1 MEYLIANFPSF
12 LLKAVTL
19 STETVLSS
27 NSFHKSTTLALKN
40 FCPSVPF
47 LFLNNLYLCPR
58 VTLLGANSKN
68 LSDCIDSFPDYSY
81 RLRLSLLWSFFS
93 PVLLAHTLSTVP
105 RNINTYSLESF
116 LWLFFVGLLSPVFSY
131 PVSGMDSFIHSFILA
146 ISIAPLQVL
155 YHSEALPTTARIL
168 YRSFTP
174 KRTGKGLAQGP
185 YVTARAGDELTTLRL
200 KVIDS
205 TKAPLRPTIIVV
217 SATLQCTLFAK
228 YMCILLWLCCSFLY
242 L

>member
-1 MEYLIANFPSF
+1 LLVNF
-12 LLKAVTL
+12 
-19 STETVLSS
+19 VLC
-27 NSFHKSTTLALKN
+27 SFHQCEQSCC
-40 FCPSVPF
+40 FCYSVVHLVCSQSF
-47 LFLNNLYLCPR
+47 CFCYSVVHLVCSFGRWSVSNNQSCFRSWNVLVSEFC
-58 VTLLGANSKN
+58 VVQ
-68 LSDCIDSFPDYSY
+68 
-81 RLRLSLLWSFFS
+81 FS
-93 PVLLAHTLSTVP
+93 PAAD
-105 RNINTYSLESF
+105 
-116 LWLFFVGLLSPVFSY
+116 WDLLSMLCDTFL
-131 PVSGMDSFIHSFILA
+131 FIHSFIPA
-146 ISIAPLQVL
+146 ISMAPLQVL
-155 YHSEALPTTARIL
+155 YHSDALPTTGRIL